1 MIIGLVSR
9 HPRSRVCYDVGAMDL
24 KRQRHYYNLC
34 KPSEVLDPD
43 DPRYVQID
51 ELGDADHRVR
61 GENWVAKLARRV
73 ELSEEPATVL
83 LTGLPGSG
91 KSTELRRLALRLNKA
106 DGANLLPVVIDAEE
120 AFDLAN
126 PIDIPDII
134 LSILHSIDRTLLFAE
149 GKSGDRTMR
158 ESYLERF
165 WNWLKDTDVDIKQG
179 QLAVADPVKLVVELK
194 TRPSLRTRVR
204 QAVASHLSRFLDE
217 ACDEILQ
224 MQARAEKLGRAGI
237 VVIFDSLEKLRGISS
252 NWEEVLQSAERV
264 FAGGAPY
271 LSRLPVH
278 TFYTIPTALIARR
291 RFEHVLFMPMIK
303 LHLRD
308 GTPFQ
313 PGIEAA
319 REIVIRR
326 VPPEVLREVF
336 GEDFEMRVRAMMEWS
351 GGYPRELVRLLQ
363 SALSA
368 ETLPLSASALV
379 RLFNEVGDQYR
390 RLIPATAFP
399 WLARVAVDQY
409 MTLDDDHHRQTADA
423 MLSNNVV
430 LRYLNDKDWFDLHP
444 AVRTIPGVDAEIR
457 RQRQGRAE
465 NASDPGS

>member
-1 MIIGLVSR
+1 
-9 HPRSRVCYDVGAMDL
+9 MDL
-24 KRQRHYYNLC
+24 TRQRHYYNRC

-73 ELSEEPATVL
+73 ELSGEPVCEL

-91 KSTELRRLALRLNKA
+91 KSTELRRLALRLDKA
-106 DGANLLPVVIDAEE
+106 DGANLLPVVVDAEQT
-120 AFDLAN
+120 FDLAN

-134 LSILHSIDRTLLFAE
+134 LAVLHAVDSALLVAE
-149 GKSGDRTMR
+149 DKSGNRTMR
-158 ESYLERF
+158 EGYLERF
-165 WNWLKDTDVDIKQG
+165 WNWVTETDVDLKQG
-179 QLAVADPVKLVVELK
+179 QLAVGDPLKLVVELK
-194 TRPSLRTRVR
+194 TRPSLRARVR
-204 QAVASHLSRFLDE
+204 ATVASYLSKFLDE
-217 ACDEILQ
+217 ARDEILR
-224 MQARAEKLGRAGI
+224 MQARAEKLGRAGL

-271 LSRLPVH
+271 LRLPVH

-291 RFEHVLFMPMIK
+291 RFEQVHFMPMVK

-313 PGIEAA
+313 PGIDAA

-326 VPPEVLREVF
+326 IPPEVLREVF
-336 GEDFEMRVRAMMEWS
+336 GEDFEVRVGRMIEWS

-379 RLFNEVGDQYR
+379 RLLNEVGDQYR
-390 RLIPATAFP
+390 RLIPANAFP

-409 MTLDDDHHRQTADA
+409 MTLDDDAHRQTADA
-423 MLSNNVV
+423 MLSNNAI

-444 AVRTIPGVDAEIR
+444 AVRAIPGVEAEIR
-457 RQRQGRAE
+457 RLHQSRVE
-465 NASDPGS
+465 SASAPGS

>member
-1 MIIGLVSR
+1 
-9 HPRSRVCYDVGAMDL
+9 MDL

-34 KPSEVLDPD
+34 KPSEALDPD

-51 ELGDADHRVR
+51 EFGDAEHRVR
-61 GENWVAKLARRV
+61 GENWIAKLARRV
-73 ELSEEPATVL
+73 ELSSEPVCEL
-83 LTGLPGSG
+83 VTGLPGSG
-91 KSTELRRLALRLNKA
+91 KSTELRRLALRLGKD
-106 DGANLLPVVIDAEE
+106 DGANLLPVVIDAEQT
-120 AFDLAN
+120 FDLAN

-134 LSILHSIDRTLLFAE
+134 LAVLHAVDSELLVAE
-149 GKSGDRTMR
+149 GKSGNRTMR
-158 ESYLERF
+158 EGYLERF
-165 WNWLKDTDVDIKQG
+165 WNWLIETDVELKQG

-194 TRPSLRTRVR
+194 TRPSLRARVR
-204 QAVASHLSRFLDE
+204 AAVASYLSRFLDE
-217 ACDEILQ
+217 AGDEILR
-224 MQARAEKLGRAGI
+224 MQARAEKLGRAGL

-271 LSRLPVH
+271 LRLPVH
-278 TFYTIPTALIARR
+278 TFYTIPTALVARR
-291 RFEHVLFMPMIK
+291 RFEQVHFMPMVK

-308 GTPFQ
+308 GTPFR
-313 PGIEAA
+313 PGYNAA

-326 VPPEVLREVF
+326 VPPDVLREVF
-336 GEDFEMRVRAMMEWS
+336 GEAFETRVRGMIEWS

-368 ETLPLSASALV
+368 ETLPLSPGALV
-379 RLFNEVGDQYR
+379 RLLNEVGDQYR
-390 RLIPATAFP
+390 RLIPANAFP

-409 MTLDDDHHRQTADA
+409 MTLDDDEHRQTADA
-423 MLSNNVV
+423 MLTNNAI

-444 AVRTIPGVDAEIR
+444 AVKAIPGVEAEIR
-457 RQRQGRAE
+457 RLRKGRAE